1 MSSYSLI
8 LAPTSA
14 LRSTNTPVMP
24 IWLPTV
30 RPLRSARLLI
40 FLPLGMTTACT
51 AP

>member
-8 LAPTSA
+8 LAPTLA
-14 LRSTNTPVMP
+14 FCSTNTPVMP

-30 RPLRSARLLI
+30 RPLRPARLSI

-51 AP
+51 TP